1 MAAKKSPS
9 EEKESEQPCQ
19 RCLLRLIT
27 TPDHI
32 CMRRGALK
40 RCVYCSEGN
49 KECKPVSSLVPSSQ
63 RTIQPWKL
71 TALLIPRELREEAQR
86 AMQGPKCQLAE
97 RVREVR
103 RKIVRRTRRIN
114 METRIEAA
122 EASSEKDPD
131 VKEEG
136 DTMGIE
142 RLFEMAVDNADDSE
156 ESDLSELS
164 DLHDIPHFS
173 DESGGPYESDEF
185 YDAAAEKQLQDSLA
199 EAAQANIEIPQVAS
213 LESLEEW
220 ERDDRWS

>member
-1 MAAKKSPS
+1 MASKKTSS

-27 TPDHI
+27 TPNHI
-32 CMRRGALK
+32 SKATK
-40 RCVYCSEGN
+40 N
-49 KECKPVSSLVPSSQ
+49 
-63 RTIQPWKL
+63 
-71 TALLIPRELREEAQR
+71 ANREEAQR

-114 METRIEAA
+114 MEIRIEAA
-122 EASSEKDPD
+122 GAFSEKDPD

-136 DTMGIE
+136 GTMGIE

-156 ESDLSELS
+156 ESDFSGLS
-164 DLHDIPHFS
+164 DLHDIPQFS
-173 DESGGPYESDEF
+173 DESDGPYESDEF